1 MTDDGMMFLGLALV
15 ASTALTAIAVAYWR
29 RQRILEFALRQ
40 REQTLLRLTERFG
53 TAEEFIQFAG
63 SREAEALFA
72 TTSSPA
78 ALARRLLAMVGVA
91 IVLLALAAGFWV
103 TSLGVPADAD
113 INFVREADFARWW
126 AVLCAAMGT
135 GLIAAS
141 TVCAWLGRRWNVLG
155 S

>member
-1 MTDDGMMFLGLALV
+1 MTDEGMMFLGLALV
-15 ASTALTAIAVAYWR
+15 ASTALLAIAIAYWR
-29 RQRILEFALRQ
+29 RQRLLEFALRQ

-63 SREAEALFA
+63 SPEAEAVFA

-91 IVLLALAAGFWV
+91 VVLLSLSAGFWV

-113 INFVREADFARWW
+113 INFVREAEWARWW
-126 AVLCAAMGT
+126 ATLCAAT
-135 GLIAAS
+135 GIGLMVAS
-141 TVCAWLGRRWNVLG
+141 AVCARLGRRWNVLG